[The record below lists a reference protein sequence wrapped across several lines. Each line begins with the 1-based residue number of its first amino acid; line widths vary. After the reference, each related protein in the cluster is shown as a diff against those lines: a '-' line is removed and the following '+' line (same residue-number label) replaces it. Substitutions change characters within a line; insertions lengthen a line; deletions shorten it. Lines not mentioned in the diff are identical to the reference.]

1 MQETFFVVV
10 ESIAL
15 GIEALGVAVM
25 LLGFSL
31 AARDFFATANR
42 FSDHKAYVR
51 LRHSIG
57 RSILLGLD
65 LLIAGDIIKT
75 VVIAGS
81 ELSNIMVLAAIVLI
95 RTFLS
100 LTLHLELEGRWPW
113 QGTEDER

>member
-1 MQETFFVVV
+1 MQTFFMVV
-10 ESIAL
+10 ETIAFA
-15 GIEALGVAVM
+15 IEALGVAVM
-25 LLGFSL
+25 LLGFL
-31 AARDFFATANR
+31 VAGGHYFATPNR

-75 VVIAGS
+75 VVISGS
-81 ELSNIMVLAAIVLI
+81 ELSDIMVLAAIVLI